1 MDMWTSIMTE
11 TERFN
16 MCRLSEWLKENFNR
30 IQFFDSVE
38 IKNGVT
44 VKNTINRNLTLGLL
58 STNNKDEFR
67 DLAFHYAPVGCI
79 RDDIDE
85 TYYNDKILL
94 LSNELTKLLFDEQ
107 NRAIAEKYLKILEKR
122 DKDHWLTDKPTTSV
136 QATTKDTTLNI
147 TFT

>member
-1 MDMWTSIMTE
+1 M
-11 TERFN
+11 
-16 MCRLSEWLKENFNR
+16 
-30 IQFFDSVE
+30 
-38 IKNGVT
+38 
-44 VKNTINRNLTLGLL
+44 

-94 LSNELTKLLFDEQ
+94 LRNELTKLLFDEQ

-122 DKDHWLTDKPTTSV
+122 DKDHWLTDKPMTSV